1 MKTLRDRTAVITG
14 AASGFGLDVA
24 RLAAAAGMR
33 LVLADIERCA
43 LATATEELVAM
54 GAQVQS
60 HVVDVSNA
68 AAVDALASATRGVF
82 GAPHF
87 VFNNAGV
94 SAGGLVWEN
103 PAADWT
109 WIFGVNVMGV
119 AHGVRAFTPM
129 MLEAAE
135 SDPNYEG
142 HIINTASMAGLQSAP
157 ALGVYNASKFAVVG
171 LTETLYQDL
180 SLITDQIAVSVLC
193 PAMVPT
199 GIDNSERNRAPLGRV
214 PPTNS
219 QLVARQSSAQGMK
232 AAQTSAADV
241 AKMVFAAL
249 HSREF
254 YIITHPK
261 ALDAVELRMQD
272 IMQRRQP
279 GDPFHR
285 NPGVRDFL
293 RQALKR

>member
-33 LVLADIERCA
+33 LVLADIERGA
-43 LATATEELVAM
+43 LATAKEELVAM

-68 AAVDALASATRGVF
+68 AAVDALASATREVF

-94 SAGGLVWEN
+94 SAGGLLWEN

-129 MLEAAE
+129 MLEARRNGSISMLMRRA
-135 SDPNYEG
+135 
-142 HIINTASMAGLQSAP
+142 NTP
-157 ALGVYNASKFAVVG
+157 
-171 LTETLYQDL
+171 E
-180 SLITDQIAVSVLC
+180 
-193 PAMVPT
+193 AM
-199 GIDNSERNRAPLGRV
+199 PL
-214 PPTNS
+214 
-219 QLVARQSSAQGMK
+219 
-232 AAQTSAADV
+232 
-241 AKMVFAAL
+241 
-249 HSREF
+249 
-254 YIITHPK
+254 
-261 ALDAVELRMQD
+261 
-272 IMQRRQP
+272 
-279 GDPFHR
+279 
-285 NPGVRDFL
+285 
-293 RQALKR
+293 